1 MKGAPPWPDHS
12 EPLTSTGD
20 EELRSLK
27 QVMSLLEKTFN
38 AVRLYGRTNQS
49 AQQFLQ
55 KLYDGLMAHLAAF
68 GALSLDVQRYEISC
82 RGKVV
87 YQNPSQG
94 GSLAFKLYTDGICG
108 LTFGSGVSFEDLSS
122 FLGIVFCLSSL
133 VRGASVGA
141 MVRLSYAWRS
151 ANTGR

>member
-55 KLYDGLMAHLAAF
+55 KLYDGLMAHLAAWIM
-68 GALSLDVQRYEISC
+68 LRMSPLPPV
-82 RGKVV
+82 
-87 YQNPSQG
+87 P
-94 GSLAFKLYTDGICG
+94 
-108 LTFGSGVSFEDLSS
+108 
-122 FLGIVFCLSSL
+122 
-133 VRGASVGA
+133 
-141 MVRLSYAWRS
+141 
-151 ANTGR
+151 